1 MMDLN
6 EIIECASCEKE
17 IYYGNSY
24 DSLFLT
30 DVAAKTLGGELVMIP
45 KRVCSECH
53 EKELKQMHEI
63 EERTKE
69 AEERKHIESCE
80 NCRFRSSQR
89 DEEPCKFCKLD
100 KPSLFRQR
108 SQYDEARAVI
118 GEMRQMLS
126 NLEHFIEEIEED
138 GQTAG
143 ACGSDSRSDDRD
155 RSCVC
160 TDGSGE

>member
-24 DSLFLT
+24 ASLFLT
-30 DVAAKTLGGELVMIP
+30 DVVSDDDVWLKSVP

-53 EKELKQMHEI
+53 EKELKQMRGI

-80 NCRFRSSQR
+80 NCRFR
-89 DEEPCKFCKLD
+89 DDDKHEEPCRFCTVNKITMFAPRGNMDDIKHLISIIRD
-100 KPSLFRQR
+100 VLK
-108 SQYDEARAVI
+108 D
-118 GEMRQMLS
+118 M
-126 NLEHFIEEIEED
+126 EHLIKEIEED

-143 ACGSDSRSDDRD
+143 ACGSDCRDNDRD

-160 TDGSGE
+160 NDGGGE